1 MPRSAL
7 MIVQQY
13 FPDVKKVSDADEAIE
28 IEVTKADNKSAKVR
42 NHNACALAV
51 SCKRSLHLDGVIVS
65 INTAYLIKG
74 TKATRYKLP
83 ESVSREIVSFDRDG
97 GFDEG
102 TYKLNPCG
110 KSDHLGERSE
120 RPTYAVSTQGKG
132 GGKPRRFMH
141 RTNGVRAALG
151 SKIAPDGI
159 THTHA

>member
-1 MPRSAL
+1 MSRTAL
-7 MIVQQY
+7 MIVQVY
-13 FPDVKKVSDADEAIE
+13 FPDVKKVVDADEAIE

-51 SCKRSLHLDGVIVS
+51 SCKRTLHLDGVIVS

-74 TKATRYKLP
+74 NKATRYKLP
-83 ESVSREIVSFDRDG
+83 ESVSREIVSFDREG

-102 TYKLNPCG
+102 SYKLNPVHKG
-110 KSDHLGERSE
+110 QRLGERQE
-120 RPTYAVSTQGKG
+120 RPTYAEKRSA
-132 GGKPRRFMH
+132 GGKLRRFMH

-159 THTHA
+159 THTHS